1 MLNIQNLHKTYGHQV
16 LFKGVTLQME
26 RGERLGL
33 AGRNGHGKS
42 TLFHI
47 ILKEIEADSG
57 QVLVPRN
64 YRIGHLTQH
73 LQFTESTVRREA
85 CLGLAPGEEHAEYKA
100 EKILFGL
107 GFSESDLAS
116 APASFSGGF
125 QIRINLA
132 KLLVSDP
139 DLLLLDEPTNYLDI
153 ISIRWITRFLK
164 QWKKEL
170 ILISHDRD
178 FMDSITTHTALI
190 HRHKIRRQLGP
201 TGAVMAQVEL
211 EEETHE
217 RTRLNDEKQRKHI
230 ESFVSRFKAKA
241 ATATRA
247 QSRIKMLEKMTVK
260 EKLTAIASLD
270 FAFNSAPFAAKS
282 LLKAESISFGY
293 TPDSPLLTDFSLR
306 IASQD
311 RIAFIGRNGR
321 GKSTLLNLLAGE
333 LTPQSGTIKKHP
345 ETAIGFFGQTNI
357 NRLHPQRTVSKE
369 ISEANPELS
378 LTAVRGLCGTMMF
391 TGDMALKKIS
401 VLSGGERSR
410 VLLGKILAAPANL
423 LLLDEPT
430 NHLDMHSIDALVESL
445 KDFEGAVVIIT
456 HNEEILRRLA
466 TRLVVFQKDSTEI
479 FDGSYDEFLDKLG
492 WEEEGGSGTTKKK
505 SPILPSVEP
514 VTKKEERRQ
523 KAEIIASQS
532 KILNPLKKE
541 IDLLEK
547 EICLLEEEL
556 KGVNEK
562 ILEASQKKEIETFVA
577 LSKSL
582 KELKKNIDK
591 KFSRL
596 EKVAQDYQ
604 QVLKEHRLDPNLN
617 TQPAL

>member
-1 MLNIQNLHKTYGHQV
+1 
-16 LFKGVTLQME
+16 ME

-33 AGRNGHGKS
+33 AGRNGYGKS
-42 TLFHI
+42 TLFRI
-47 ILKEIEADSG
+47 ILKEVEPDSG
-57 QVLVPRN
+57 QVIVPRG
-64 YRIGHLTQH
+64 YRIGHLAQH
-73 LQFTESTVRREA
+73 LKFTEPTVRGEA
-85 CLGLAPGEEHAEYKA
+85 CLGLPKGEEHAEYKA

-107 GFSESDLAS
+107 GFSEEDLDS
-116 APASFSGGF
+116 PPSTFSGGF

-170 ILISHDRD
+170 ILITHDRD

-190 HRHKIRRQLGP
+190 HRHKIRKQPGP
-201 TGAVMAQVEL
+201 TTALMAQVAL

-217 RTRLNDEKQRKHI
+217 RTRVNDEKQRKHI
-230 ESFVSRFKAKA
+230 EAFVSRFKAKA

-247 QSRIKMLEKMTVK
+247 QSRIKMLEKMPAR
-260 EKLTAIASLD
+260 EKLAAIASLD
-270 FAFNSAPFAAKS
+270 FAFNSASFAAKS
-282 LLKAESISFGY
+282 LLKAESLSFGY
-293 TPDSPLLTDFSLR
+293 TPDYPLLTDFSLR
-306 IASQD
+306 IAAQD

-333 LTPQSGTIKKHP
+333 LSPQSGTIKKHP
-345 ETAIGFFGQTNI
+345 ECAVGFFGQTNI
-357 NRLHPQRTVSKE
+357 NRLHPQMTVEKE
-369 ISEANPELS
+369 ISESNPELGF
-378 LTAVRGLCGTMMF
+378 TAVRTLCGTMMF

-430 NHLDMHSIDALVESL
+430 NHLDMDSIDALVESL
-445 KDFEGAVVIIT
+445 KDFEGAVVIVT

-466 TRLVVFQKDSTEI
+466 TRLVVFQQHSIEL
-479 FDGSYDEFLDKLG
+479 FNGSYDDFLEKIG
-492 WEEEGGSGTTKKK
+492 WEEESAVGSPKKRA
-505 SPILPSVEP
+505 SPPPSDKP
-514 VTKKEERRQ
+514 VTEKEVRRQ
-523 KAEIIASQS
+523 KAESVMERS
-532 KILNPLKKE
+532 KILAPLKKE
-541 IDLLEK
+541 IDSLEK

-562 ILEASQKKEIETFVA
+562 ILDAAQKKEIETFVA
-577 LSKSL
+577 LSKAA
-582 KELKKNIDK
+582 KELKNKIDK

-596 EKVAQDYQ
+596 EKITQDYEQ
-604 QVLKEHRLDPNLN
+604 ALKE
-617 TQPAL
+617 Q

>member
-1 MLNIQNLHKTYGHQV
+1 MLSIQNLHKTYGHQV

-42 TLFHI
+42 TLFRI
-47 ILKEIEADSG
+47 ILKELEADSG
-57 QVLVPRN
+57 QVIVPRG
-64 YRIGHLTQH
+64 YRIGHLAQH
-73 LQFTESTVRREA
+73 LHFTKPTVREEA
-85 CLGLAPGEEHAEYKA
+85 CLGLPPGEEHAEYKA

-107 GFSESDLAS
+107 GFSEEDLICEPS
-116 APASFSGGF
+116 TFSGGF

-170 ILISHDRD
+170 ILITHDRD

-190 HRHKIRRQLGP
+190 HRHKIRKQPGP
-201 TGAVMAQVEL
+201 TGPLMTQVAL

-217 RTRLNDEKQRKHI
+217 RTRVNDEKQRKHI
-230 ESFVSRFKAKA
+230 EAFVARFKAKA

-247 QSRIKMLEKMTVK
+247 QSRIKMLEKMP
-260 EKLTAIASLD
+260 EKDKLAAIASLD
-270 FAFNSAPFAAKS
+270 FAFNAAPFVAKH
-282 LLKAESISFGY
+282 LLRAESVSFGY
-293 TPDSPLLTDFSLR
+293 TEDSPLLTGFSLQVT
-306 IASQD
+306 SQD

-333 LTPQSGTIKKHP
+333 LNPQSGTIKKHP

-357 NRLHPQRTVSKE
+357 DRLHPQMTVEKE
-369 ISEANPELS
+369 ISESNPELGF
-378 LTAVRGLCGTMMF
+378 TAVRTLCGTMMF

-410 VLLGKILAAPANL
+410 VLLGKILAAPANI

-430 NHLDMHSIDALVESL
+430 NHLDMDSIDALVESL
-445 KDFEGAVVIIT
+445 KDFEGAVVIVT

-466 TRLVVFQKDSTEI
+466 TRLVVFQQHSTEI
-479 FDGSYDEFLDKLG
+479 FNGNYDEFLEKIG
-492 WEEEGGSGTTKKK
+492 WEEEGDAGASKKRTAA
-505 SPILPSVEP
+505 PPSLKP
-514 VTKKEERRQ
+514 VTEKDERRQ
-523 KAEIIASQS
+523 KAETIAERS
-532 KILNPLKKE
+532 KILTPLKKE
-541 IDLLEK
+541 MESLEK
-547 EICLLEEEL
+547 EIVLLEEEQ
-556 KGVNEK
+556 KGINEK

-582 KELKKNIDK
+582 KELQKNIDK

-596 EKVAQDYQ
+596 EKVTLDYQ
-604 QVLKEHRLDPNLN
+604 QASKE
-617 TQPAL
+617 A

>member
-1 MLNIQNLHKTYGHQV
+1 MLSIQNLHKTYGHQV

-42 TLFHI
+42 TLFRI
-47 ILKEIEADSG
+47 ILKEVEADSG
-57 QVLVPRN
+57 QVIVPRG
-64 YRIGHLTQH
+64 YRIGHLAQH
-73 LQFTESTVRREA
+73 LHFTKLTVREEA
-85 CLGLAPGEEHAEYKA
+85 CLGLPHGEEHAEYKA

-107 GFSESDLAS
+107 GFSEEDLDS
-116 APASFSGGF
+116 PPSSFSGGF

-170 ILISHDRD
+170 ILITHDRD

-190 HRHKIRRQLGP
+190 HRHKIRKQPGP
-201 TGAVMAQVEL
+201 TGALMTQVAL

-217 RTRLNDEKQRKHI
+217 RTRVNDEKQRKHI
-230 ESFVSRFKAKA
+230 EAFVSRFKAKA

-247 QSRIKMLEKMTVK
+247 QSRIKMLEKMPTK
-260 EKLTAIASLD
+260 EKLAAIASLD

-282 LLKAESISFGY
+282 LLKAETISFGY
-293 TPDSPLLTDFSLR
+293 TPDVPLLTDFSLR
-306 IASQD
+306 IAAQD

-333 LTPQSGTIKKHP
+333 LIPQSGHIKKHP
-345 ETAIGFFGQTNI
+345 DTAIGFFGQTNI
-357 NRLHPQRTVSKE
+357 DRLHPKMTVEKE
-369 ISEANPELS
+369 ISEANPELGF
-378 LTAVRGLCGTMMF
+378 TAVRTLCGTMMF

-430 NHLDMHSIDALVESL
+430 NHLDMDSIDALIESL
-445 KDFEGAVVIIT
+445 KDFEGAVVIVT

-466 TRLVVFQKDSTEI
+466 TRLVVFQQHSTEL
-479 FDGSYDEFLDKLG
+479 FNGSYDEFLEKIG
-492 WEEEGGSGTTKKK
+492 WEEETGLGAVKKRAPTQAAAK
-505 SPILPSVEP
+505 PITE
-514 VTKKEERRQ
+514 KEERRQ
-523 KAEIIASQS
+523 KAENVAERS
-532 KILNPLKKE
+532 KILTPLKKE
-541 IDLLEK
+541 MESLEK
-547 EICLLEEEL
+547 EICLLEEEQ
-556 KGVNEK
+556 KGINEK
-562 ILEASQKKEIETFVA
+562 ILEASQKKEIETFIS

-582 KELKKNIDK
+582 KEIKNSIDK
-591 KFSRL
+591 KFFRL
-596 EKVAQDYQ
+596 EKITQDYQ
-604 QVLKEHRLDPNLN
+604 QALKE
-617 TQPAL
+617 Q